1 MIENVSFCDL
11 KMSKELEGIENEI
24 FTTAWPNETIK
35 QKINNKEF
43 QYWVY
48 KKNDKLVAYLG
59 VQFIN
64 DFIEILGIGVIEEYR
79 MNGIAGELMNE
90 LLDFFNKS
98 SYLKI
103 ILEVR
108 ESNDTAKNLYTKLG
122 FNKIS
127 KRKNYYKNEDADIYL
142 KEKVYV

>member
-1 MIENVSFCDL
+1 MIENVSVCDL
-11 KMSKELEGIENEI
+11 KMSKDLEEIENEI
-24 FTTAWPNETIK
+24 FTTAWPSETIK

-43 QYWVY
+43 KYWVY

-59 VQFIN
+59 VHFVN
-64 DFIEILGIGVIEEYR
+64 DLIEILGIGVIEEYR
-79 MNGIAGELMNE
+79 KNGIAGELMNE

-108 ESNDTAKNLYTKLG
+108 ESNDTARKLIYKIG
-122 FNKIS
+122 F
-127 KRKNYYKNEDADIYL
+127 
-142 KEKVYV
+142 